1 MKQCSIHH
9 ICSSPYHASSIG
21 LAERAVQTFKSSL
34 KKLEGNVKTR
44 LFTFLARYQV
54 TPHSTTELS
63 PAELLMGRKLRTT
76 LDLMHPDISR
86 KVTTKLS
93 SSSSRKPPPTFSVS
107 DKVFAHNYHGTKIWL
122 SAEIVQVAGPVSYKV
137 KTLSNLILRRHIEQ
151 LRTRYG
157 HSNEDT
163 VTQNDLDNWTFPSS
177 IDSNTFTP
185 TTISTNSPPA
195 QCQPVCCSS

>member
-1 MKQCSIHH
+1 MKQCGIHH
-9 ICSSPYHASSIG
+9 IRTSSYHPSSNG

-34 KKLEGNVKTR
+34 KKLEGNVKIH
-44 LFTFLARYQV
+44 LFIFLARYRV

-93 SSSSRKPPPTFSVS
+93 SSSSRKPPPTFSVG
-107 DKVFAHNYHGTKIWL
+107 DKVFACNYHRTKIWL
-122 SAEIVQVAGPVSYKV
+122 PAEIVQVAGPVSYKL
-137 KTLSNLILRRHIEQ
+137 KASSNLILQYHIDQ

-163 VTQNDLDNWTFPSS
+163 VTHNDLDNWTFP
-177 IDSNTFTP
+177 
-185 TTISTNSPPA
+185 
-195 QCQPVCCSS
+195 